1 MVPLTPL
8 TSSTKPIPIE
18 SEVQGNSWK
27 SVDWDMLIRSL
38 CVKLKSQCR
47 KIHDYIY
54 SRFQPHIKEEQY
66 LRTRTC
72 KFN

>member
-27 SVDWDMLIRSL
+27 ISKCRLRHVDKKSV
-38 CVKLKSQCR
+38 C
-47 KIHDYIY
+47 
-54 SRFQPHIKEEQY
+54 
-66 LRTRTC
+66 
-72 KFN
+72 

>member
-1 MVPLTPL
+1 MVPL
-8 TSSTKPIPIE
+8 TSSTQPNIPIE

-38 CVKLKSQCR
+38 CVKLKKKNECS

-66 LRTRTC
+66 LRTRTS